1 MTAGELAHQRLGVSR
16 IRDRWPEFGQARR
29 GHLAAHSTDRAPAE
43 KVAENILRDLFTT
56 VLDWTAE
63 QVRFQEDRVDMQ
75 LVRQGIAYLVV
86 EAKRP
91 GSLDGPGSVAAALR
105 QAHGYAHERKV
116 DKIAISDGCVL
127 EAYDLVPTGLR
138 LRVKA
143 HLADPEAPDALWWL
157 STRGIYRAPDTATP
171 TVAPPP
177 DESLLH
183 PKYALPARCFA
194 FVGSV
199 DRPATWKLPYLR
211 LDGGVDERRLPKAIQ
226 AVISDYRGQHT
237 SLPAERI
244 PDVLVRLAEAA
255 VRAGR
260 MPHQDPTPAQAY
272 VDLRHVLMQ
281 KGRHTDIPG
290 IA

>member
-1 MTAGELAHQRLGVSR
+1 MTAGELAHQRLCVAR
-16 IRDRWPEFGQARR
+16 MRERWPEFGQARR
-29 GHLAAHSTDRAPAE
+29 RHLAAPGSDRAPAE
-43 KVAENILRDLFTT
+43 KVAENILHDLFTT
-56 VLDWTAE
+56 VLDWTTE

-75 LVRQGIAYLVV
+75 LVRQGIGYLVI

-105 QAHGYAHERKV
+105 QAHGYARERNV
-116 DKIAISDGCVL
+116 DRIAVSDGCVL

-138 LRVKA
+138 PRVRA
-143 HLADPEAPDALWWL
+143 HLADPEPAEALWWL
-157 STRGIYRAPDTATP
+157 STRGIYRAPAEAGP
-171 TVAPPP
+171 TVAPPH

-211 LDGGVDERRLPKAIQ
+211 MDGGVDEKRLPMAIQ
-226 AVISDYRGQHT
+226 AVLRHYRGAQM
-237 SLPAERI
+237 SLPAEHV
-244 PDVLVRLAEAA
+244 PDVLVRLAGAA

-260 MPHQDPTPAQAY
+260 MPHQDPTPADVY
-272 VDLRHVLMQ
+272 VALHRALVQ
-281 KGRHTDIPG
+281 TGRGADVAG
-290 IA
+290 LV